1 MNETQG
7 AGNTGGRLIAIGD
20 PHGCI
25 AALETLLGEI
35 RPRPLDTIVGL
46 GDYIDRGPDSRAV
59 VERMMSLAGQ
69 CRLVPLMGN
78 HEEMM
83 LAIRDGKLEHMLGSW
98 LSYGGA
104 ATLASYDCS
113 HPRDIPQRHADF
125 LRSCR
130 LWHEAQRYIFMH
142 AGYLA
147 DMPLEEQTP
156 GELVWVSLRNSRP
169 GPHCSGKTAIVGH
182 TAQRDGVILDLGH
195 LKCIDTCCYGEGWL
209 TAMDVETGRVWQAD
223 KTGRLHG

>member
-1 MNETQG
+1 MNGSQG
-7 AGNTGGRLIAIGD
+7 GENRDGRLIAIGD
-20 PHGCI
+20 SHGCI
-25 AALETLLGEI
+25 AALETLLEEI
-35 RPRPLDTIVGL
+35 RPRPVDTIVGL

-59 VERMMSLAGQ
+59 VERMISLAGQ

-83 LAIRDGKLEHMLGSW
+83 LAIRDGKVEHMLHSW

-125 LRSCR
+125 LRGCR
-130 LWHEAQRYIFMH
+130 LWHEAQHYIFMH
-142 AGYLA
+142 AGYRA
-147 DMPLEEQTP
+147 DAPLEKQTP
-156 GELVWVSLRNSRP
+156 GELLWVSLNNSRP

-182 TAQRDGVILDLGH
+182 TAQRGGEILDLGY
-195 LKCIDTCCYGEGWL
+195 LKCIDTCCYGEGRL
-209 TAMDVETGRVWQAD
+209 TAMDVRTGQVWQAD
-223 KTGRLHG
+223 KTGSLRG